1 MLDCQSKLKVRKAKI
16 EDEQLLLFWAN
27 DPVVRANAFTSDL
40 ISAKVHSSWF
50 RQRLS
55 NDEFCKMYILETVEG
70 TPIGQV
76 RFEKKYKKW
85 YVNYSLSK
93 LARGKNLGSRLLN
106 LSIRKFK
113 KKGKL
118 DLFAEVKKSNNPS
131 FKIFKKNKFKLIN
144 SDNNKFFTFF
154 REV

>member
-1 MLDCQSKLKVRKAKI
+1 
-16 EDEQLLLFWAN
+16 
-27 DPVVRANAFTSDL
+27 
-40 ISAKVHSSWF
+40 
-50 RQRLS
+50 
-55 NDEFCKMYILETVEG
+55 MYILETVEG

-118 DLFAEVKKSNNPS
+118 DLFAEVKKSNNLS